1 MRLPILIALLVGI
14 SSIRAAVVYEKDIAP
29 ILRTY
34 CAGCH
39 NNEEHE
45 NEFSVETFAR
55 LRKGGEDKGDPIKP
69 GAPDESFLIKSLD
82 HRARPHMPPKD
93 EPQVPAAELAM
104 LKEWIAAGAHGPQRD
119 ESILQTIVVPKIA
132 TA

>member
-1 MRLPILIALLVGI
+1 MTPAVKRSAKSLKTCSGHFSPRANSFSNTDMRIPIFMALAALISA
-14 SSIRAAVVYEKDIAP
+14 RAEVVYEKDIAP

-69 GAPDESFLIKSLD
+69 GAAD
-82 HRARPHMPPKD
+82 
-93 EPQVPAAELAM
+93 
-104 LKEWIAAGAHGPQRD
+104 
-119 ESILQTIVVPKIA
+119 
-132 TA
+132 